1 MKQKPAD
8 YKMVSYPK
16 SRRFMAAA
24 RRSVQRTPRMH
35 GLIEV
40 DVTRARTFLRDHKAK
55 TREALSFT
63 AFIIA
68 CVAKAVDEHKSVQ
81 AIARLSARSITISS
95 TGHRQHV
102 SPNGSKI

>member
-1 MKQKPAD
+1 
-8 YKMVSYPK
+8 MVSYPK

-40 DVTRARTFLRDHKAK
+40 DVTRARAFLRDYQAK
-55 TREALSFT
+55 TGEILSFT

-68 CVAKAVDEHKSVQ
+68 CVAKAVDEHKAVQ
-81 AIARLSARSITISS
+81 PIARPSARFIRKSEQP
-95 TGHRQHV
+95 RWRMWQKPWWV
-102 SPNGSKI
+102 